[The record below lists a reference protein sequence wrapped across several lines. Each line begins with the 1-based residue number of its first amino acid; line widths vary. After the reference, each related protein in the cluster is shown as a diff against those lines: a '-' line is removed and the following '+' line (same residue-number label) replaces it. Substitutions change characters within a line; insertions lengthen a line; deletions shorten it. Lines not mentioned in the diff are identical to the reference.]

1 MNIHEYQAKQILSD
15 YGIPVPV
22 GKLASTVEE
31 AKQCAQML
39 ERNAW
44 VLKAQIHAG
53 GRGQAGG
60 VHVVDSFSK
69 IAEVSHQLL
78 GTRLVTKQTGD
89 KGLPVNSVW
98 IEETVALKREFYL
111 SVLVERVSEK
121 LVFIVSEAGG
131 MDIEEVALKTPEKI
145 LSVEVN
151 PIVGLQ
157 SYQCR
162 RVAYALSLKGEQ
174 IRIMERIM
182 RGMYQVF
189 IEKDASQIEINPLV
203 ETESDSL
210 LALDAKITFD
220 DNALSG
226 HSDILALRDR
236 EQEDIK
242 ENKAQGFGLNYIT
255 LSGNIG
261 CMVNGAG
268 LAMATMDLVK
278 LKGGEP
284 ANFLDVGGEATAA
297 RVTEAFKI
305 ILSDEQV
312 KAILVNIFGGIVQ
325 CDMIAEGLIIAIQ
338 EVKMT
343 IPIVVRLEG
352 TNAELGRQLLN
363 NSGLSVIAAEDLETA
378 AMKVVDYAEGI

>member
-1 MNIHEYQAKQILSD
+1 
-15 YGIPVPV
+15 
-22 GKLASTVEE
+22 
-31 AKQCAQML
+31 
-39 ERNAW
+39 
-44 VLKAQIHAG
+44 
-53 GRGQAGG
+53 
-60 VHVVDSFSK
+60 
-69 IAEVSHQLL
+69 
-78 GTRLVTKQTGD
+78 
-89 KGLPVNSVW
+89 
-98 IEETVALKREFYL
+98 
-111 SVLVERVSEK
+111 
-121 LVFIVSEAGG
+121 
-131 MDIEEVALKTPEKI
+131 
-145 LSVEVN
+145 
-151 PIVGLQ
+151 
-157 SYQCR
+157 
-162 RVAYALSLKGEQ
+162 
-174 IRIMERIM
+174 M
-182 RGMYQVF
+182 RGMYQAF
-189 IEKDASQIEINPLV
+189 IDKDASQIEINPLV
-203 ETESDSL
+203 EAENDAL

-338 EVKMT
+338 EVKMS

-378 AMKVVDYAEGI
+378 AIKVVEYAGGL

>member
-203 ETESDSL
+203 ETESDNL

-284 ANFLDVGGEATAA
+284 SNFLDVGGEATAA